1 MSLVTPTLVAL
12 VALVAE
18 VAEVAEVAVAAF
30 PLIDIGQVPVGV
42 PPKVKL
48 PEVVTVPLK
57 VNPP

>member
-1 MSLVTPTLVAL
+1 MVVVSLVTPTL

-18 VAEVAEVAVAAF
+18 VAEVAEVAVAAV